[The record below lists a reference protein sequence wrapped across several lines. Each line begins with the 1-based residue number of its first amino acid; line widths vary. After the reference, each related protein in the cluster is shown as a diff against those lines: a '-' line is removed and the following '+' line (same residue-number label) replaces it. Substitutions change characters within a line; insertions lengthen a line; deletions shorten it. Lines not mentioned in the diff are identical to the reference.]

1 MQYVVVGLGG
11 QGILF
16 SSKVLGHIAL
26 SRGAHVMG
34 SEVHGMAQRGGSVV
48 SHFKIGEY
56 ASPLVRTGDAD
67 LLLAFDQNEGFRNL
81 QFLRSGGH
89 ALINLHQPE
98 AVENEHLQKF
108 AREREISLHT
118 IPGYNLL
125 RQHMGGRFLFLN
137 VLLLGAMGGAGVTDI
152 TSEELRK
159 AIEALSPE
167 RFRKAN
173 LDGLELGRAFFAS

>member
-1 MQYVVVGLGG
+1 MQYIVVGLGG

-26 SRGAHVMG
+26 SRNSHVMG

-56 ASPLVRTGDAD
+56 ASPLVRVGDAD

-81 QFLRSGGH
+81 HFLRPGGH
-89 ALINLHQPE
+89 ALINLHEPQ
-98 AVENEHLQKF
+98 AAKNEHLQKF
-108 AREREISLHT
+108 IQERDIHLHT
-118 IPGYNLL
+118 LPGYDIL

-137 VLLLGAMGGAGVTDI
+137 VLLLGAMGGARVSDI
-152 TSEELRK
+152 TPEELRE

-167 RFRKAN
+167 KFRKVN
-173 LDGLELGRAFFAS
+173 LDVLELGRAFFGP

>member
-26 SRGAHVMG
+26 SRGSHVMG

-56 ASPLVRTGDAD
+56 SSPLVRVGDAD

-81 QFLRSGGH
+81 HFLRSGGH
-89 ALINLHQPE
+89 ALINVHQPE
-98 AVENEHLQKF
+98 AVENEHLRTF
-108 AREREISLHT
+108 LREREIHLHT
-118 IPGYNLL
+118 IPGYDIL
-125 RQHMGGRFLFLN
+125 REHMGGRFLFLN
-137 VLLLGAMGGAGVTDI
+137 VLLLGAMGGAGVMNV
-152 TSEELRK
+152 TSEELRQ

-167 RFRKAN
+167 KFRKTN
-173 LDGLELGRAFFAS
+173 LDVLELGRTFFAS